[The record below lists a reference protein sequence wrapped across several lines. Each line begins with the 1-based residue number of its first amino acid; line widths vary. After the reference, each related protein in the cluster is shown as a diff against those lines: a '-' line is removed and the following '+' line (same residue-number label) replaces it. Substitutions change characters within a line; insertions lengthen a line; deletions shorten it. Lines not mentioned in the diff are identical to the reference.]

1 MKPDEQLTIKI
12 DGGLGNQLF
21 QLYAGLY
28 FANHLNLSPLFD
40 ISRLRRINKLH
51 PGMNISTL
59 GLLNEYETK
68 NRPLFLSQDLS
79 TRLIRKINLVLNQ
92 RLDGSL
98 REIPEKAHSD
108 IGYVE
113 IEKFQRLPK
122 VIQGYFQTWRY
133 FDELQE
139 KPIISYQSLLNP
151 SSWLNQNLVKI
162 QESNPLIMHVRRGD
176 YLHTKNKEMGRLS
189 LKYFEAVCR
198 AQGAETE
205 IWLLTDSPRLVEEE
219 FINFPRRIRILTPPP
234 NSDPVE
240 SMILMSRA
248 KALAISNSTFSWWA
262 AKLAEPGSSVYSP
275 SKWFQHKTDPTDLLP
290 TSWVKI
296 ESDWA
301 KD

>member
-1 MKPDEQLTIKI
+1 LKSDKQLTIKI

-40 ISRLRRINKLH
+40 ISRLRKINKLH

-59 GLLNEYETK
+59 GLLNQYETK
-68 NRPLFLSQDLS
+68 NRPLFLSPDLS
-79 TRLIRKINLVLNQ
+79 ARLIRKINLVLKQ
-92 RLDGSL
+92 GLDGSL
-98 REIPEKAHSD
+98 RGIPEKVHSD

-113 IEKFQRLPK
+113 IEKIQKLPN

-139 KPIISYQSLLNP
+139 KPIISYQTLRNP
-151 SSWLNQNLVKI
+151 SAWLNQNIVKI
-162 QESNPLIMHVRRGD
+162 QETNPLIMHVRRGD
-176 YLHTKNKEMGRLS
+176 YLQTKNKETGLLS

-198 AQGAETE
+198 AHGEETE
-205 IWLLTDSPRLVEEE
+205 IWVLTDSPSLVKEE
-219 FINFPRRIRILTPPP
+219 FRNFPRRFRILTPPID
-234 NSDPVE
+234 SDPVE

-262 AKLAEPGSSVYSP
+262 AKLATPGSSVYSP
-275 SKWFQHKTDPTDLLP
+275 SKWFQHRTDPTDLLP